1 MAYTDSIAKYGEDAF
16 IHEQVGVVCDLNEA
30 KKKAET
36 YVREFLQH

>member
-1 MAYTDSIAKYGEDAF
+1 MKKAPQELEKA
-16 IHEQVGVVCDLNEA
+16 VGFDKIILNDDLNEA